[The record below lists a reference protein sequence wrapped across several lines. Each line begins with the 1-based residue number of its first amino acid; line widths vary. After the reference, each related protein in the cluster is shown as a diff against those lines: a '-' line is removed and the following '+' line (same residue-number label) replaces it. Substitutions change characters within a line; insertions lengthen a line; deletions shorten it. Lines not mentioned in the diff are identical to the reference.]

1 MKQIV
6 KKEDQ
11 YFQLAKTVIDS
22 WHSCMNVLVED
33 DAWNWV
39 DEVSNQVTI
48 QINILKRIKQL
59 AIEQDFGN
67 KLPIQ

>member
-6 KKEDQ
+6 QKEEQ
-11 YFQLAKTVIDS
+11 YLQLAKTVIDS
-22 WHSCMNVLVED
+22 WHSCMDVLVED
-33 DAWNWV
+33 DAWHWV
-39 DEVSNQVTI
+39 DEVSLQVII
-48 QINILKRIKQL
+48 QISLLKKIKRL